1 MELLRVFYVFRKL
14 LHLGFNKES
23 NYVATNF
30 KLMHHPFL
38 GKIPAVCEIG
48 LLTHGKHPR
57 RDERIESYCQLYCAF
72 ISQVI
77 SVKKGLFLVA
87 WKSGEVLYVEALFFL
102 KAYV

>member
-1 MELLRVFYVFRKL
+1 MANIQEEM
-14 LHLGFNKES
+14 N
-23 NYVATNF
+23 
-30 KLMHHPFL
+30 
-38 GKIPAVCEIG
+38 
-48 LLTHGKHPR
+48 
-57 RDERIESYCQLYCAF
+57 IESYCQLYCAF